1 MRTGQRKPSPKY
13 IDGFTPLETTEIQR
27 RDLRSLTEFTF
38 AVLTVSDRCS
48 RGESKDES
56 GKIIIDIANTINGKN
71 IQYDIIPDET
81 ELIKE
86 KLLSYCDELKID
98 IVFTTGGTGLGPRDV
113 TPEATRE
120 VAQKII
126 PGISEMIRLEG
137 LKKTKNAALSRG
149 ISAMRGKTIIINLPG
164 SPKGVEESLAVILNI
179 IPHALDMVRGKG
191 HNNVSQRTCTH

>member
-1 MRTGQRKPSPKY
+1 MRNGQKKPSPEY
-13 IDGFTPLETTEIQR
+13 IDG
-27 RDLRSLTEFTF
+27 FTF

-56 GKIIIDIANTINGKN
+56 GKVIIDMVNTINGKN
-71 IQYDIIPDET
+71 IQYEIIPDEI

-86 KLLSYCDELKID
+86 RLLSYCDESKID

-137 LKKTKNAALSRG
+137 VKKTKNSSLSRG

-164 SPKGVEESLAVILNI
+164 SPRGVKESLAVILDI
-179 IPHALDMVRGKG
+179 IPHALDMVMGKG
-191 HNNVSQRTCTH
+191 HSSS